1 MSDLSLGMTN
11 AHSLMS
17 VNKYHFCL
25 EKRSTSLAGQGKTWH
40 ERQEVEESEVIV
52 LAENASNVKAD

>member
-11 AHSLMS
+11 ARSLMS

-25 EKRSTSLAGQGKTWH
+25 EKRSTSLAGKGKMRH
-40 ERQEVEESEVIV
+40 ERQEVEESEVII
-52 LAENASNVKAD
+52 LAEKDGSMKVE

>member
-1 MSDLSLGMTN
+1 
-11 AHSLMS
+11 MS

-25 EKRSTSLAGQGKTWH
+25 EKRSTSLAGKEKTRH

-52 LAENASNVKAD
+52 PAEKAGNVKAE